1 MDTCITGPCI
11 TNVIATCR
19 KNFSQWESSFLWKL
33 RCHWL
38 KFLRRVAKMLVIQG
52 PELCHY
58 WFRLWLLCS
67 AIIWTN
73 LLPYCWLNPQGKK
86 FWWNLNQK
94 ENEVS
99 PSAKWQPFCLEL
111 NVLKHSGQ
119 LLMVYCKTAVSPLLM
134 HWRYSLAQNHLY
146 SPVIL
151 TMHDKSWVIVS
162 HKEGFQQYRHAPS
175 HCWEMTENANIFL
188 CFLK

>member
-1 MDTCITGPCI
+1 MYFSWHLLHSLTHWGQLMDTCITGPCI

-38 KFLRRVAKMLVIQG
+38 KFLRRVAKTLVIQG
-52 PELCHY
+52 PELSHY

-99 PSAKWQPFCLEL
+99 PSAKWQPFC
-111 NVLKHSGQ
+111 
-119 LLMVYCKTAVSPLLM
+119 
-134 HWRYSLAQNHLY
+134 RAQWVQTFR
-146 SPVIL
+146 PVIDGL
-151 TMHDKSWVIVS
+151 LQDCSISTANALEIQSCTK
-162 HKEGFQQYRHAPS
+162 PS
-175 HCWEMTENANIFL
+175 I
-188 CFLK
+188 